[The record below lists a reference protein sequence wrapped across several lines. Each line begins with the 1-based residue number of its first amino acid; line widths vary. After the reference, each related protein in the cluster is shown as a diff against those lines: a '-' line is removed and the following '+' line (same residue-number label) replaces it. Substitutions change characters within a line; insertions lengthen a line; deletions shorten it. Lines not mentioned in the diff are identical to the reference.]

1 MQTNEKAQIIEQL
14 RLSIKDSGLSNNKFA
29 VERLGITGGMIS
41 QVLNDWQKKGIVG
54 ENTWNII
61 IKYLNNTEGYKLIPT
76 ENFKKVCEASQ
87 KAYENKVFIPLTGE
101 RGYGKTAGLEWFK
114 RYQESNKGY
123 KVFYVNCEG
132 ITTRKQFLSAICT
145 VLNIPNDGTIKQ
157 QVYKIKQALTGKDCL
172 LLIDEVS
179 SLQDY
184 RVTVIKDLMT
194 ALKGICGI
202 VFAGT
207 PYFMM
212 NLIKGANKNKHL
224 FSETLDRLFFLTYE
238 LTAPN
243 DSEAEQI
250 LKVNGLSGEALDIV
264 MGRNNKPAMKRFA
277 WHNKPTF
284 RGISDCLVAI
294 RIALCSSV
302 SINYPSVIA

>member
-29 VERLGITGGMIS
+29 EERLGITKGMIS
-41 QVLNDWQKKGIVG
+41 QVLNNWQSDGIVG

-76 ENFKKVCEASQ
+76 ENFKKVCEACQ
-87 KAYENKVFIPLTGE
+87 KAYDNKVFIPLTGE
-101 RGYGKTAGLEWFK
+101 SGYGKTSAMEWFK
-114 RYQESNKGY
+114 RYQESNKGF

-132 ITTRKQFLSAICT
+132 VTTRKQFLSLILTTIGCAS
-145 VLNIPNDGTIKQ
+145 DGTIKQ
-157 QVYKIKQALTGKDCL
+157 QLFRIKQTLTGKDCL
-172 LLIDEVS
+172 LEIDEVS
-179 SLQDY
+179 SLLDY
-184 RVTVIKDLMT
+184 RITVIKDLMT

-207 PYFMM
+207 PYFMI
-212 NLIKGANKNKHL
+212 NLNKGANKNKHL
-224 FSETLDRLFFLTYE
+224 FNETLDRLFFLTYE
-238 LTAPN
+238 LTAPK
-243 DSEAEQI
+243 DSDAEAI
-250 LKVNGLSGEALDIV
+250 LKVNGLNGEALDIV

-284 RGISDCLVAI
+284 RGIADCLLAI
-294 RIALCSSV
+294 RIALSETA
-302 SINYPSVIA
+302 INYPSVIC